1 MNDIDKG
8 DIIIQHKSAYEYV
21 EVLIEYCKQ
30 NGFDEYA
37 PTLNDLEISIQSEL
51 EECCR
56 PDNQGA

>member
-1 MNDIDKG
+1 MTNKT
-8 DIIIQHKSAYEYV
+8 DIIVEHKKAYEYC

-51 EECCR
+51 EECYR